1 MSRLPSLPLMLSVFL
16 VWLLLVGRLDV
27 PTVLMALLMA
37 VLLPLATGRMRGDRA
52 RMQRPL
58 VAIRLALVVLW
69 DIVQS
74 NLTVA
79 RLILGPEQRLRPAF
93 VWIPL
98 DLTNAHGIAAL
109 AGIITM
115 TPGTVSVDLTDDCR
129 HLLVHFLDVDDAT
142 AAVAQIKQRYE
153 APLREVFP

>member
-1 MSRLPSLPLMLSVFL
+1 MLSVFL